1 MEPGVKTTPAA
12 VGMARAPAAMVSAT
26 IGRAVRAVGTVSEA
40 SVLTERLVTAVE
52 ANARL
57 GEPGVTGNGRK
68 VRPARAEA
76 ESATNGT
83 RAVRARPDHP
93 TALRGVTAMVNAGV
107 VRTTGRTGI
116 GPLAETAPGRVQV
129 GRTVPDVT
137 APVLVAPTA
146 TATVRVRDEATEAA
160 RVTVGAVSVRMAA
173 VHVTGSAVNV
183 HTVAM
188 LVTGNAK
195 SGPTVA
201 ARVTVGAVSARTAAA
216 HVTVSALEARMVP
229 VVMVSAQRALGTVSV
244 LLARVVHV
252 TATADHV
259 HSVGLA
265 RGNAP
270 SVRSVAAH
278 EGEAESS
285 VAGTVSRAATTGAG
299 AMTRGVPI
307 VRAMVTAKVD
317 VGATIVAGGKT
328 PCGPATDARLVA
340 TAMHVPRKK
349 S

>member
-1 MEPGVKTTPAA
+1 M
-12 VGMARAPAAMVSAT
+12 
-26 IGRAVRAVGTVSEA
+26 
-40 SVLTERLVTAVE
+40 VE
-52 ANARL
+52 ANARP
-57 GEPGVTGNGRK
+57 GEPGVMDNVRN

-107 VRTTGRTGI
+107 VRTTVRTGI

-137 APVLVAPTA
+137 ALVPVAPTANVAGRALAARSA
-146 TATVRVRDEATEAA
+146 TATVRVRDGATEAA

-173 VHVTGSAVNV
+173 VHVTVTVAVLVTGSAVNV
-183 HTVAM
+183 HTVAV

-201 ARVTVGAVSARTAAA
+201 ARVTVDAVSARTAAA
-216 HVTVSALEARMVP
+216 DVTVSALEARLVP
-229 VVMVSAQRALGTVSV
+229 VVMVSAQGAIGTVSV

-259 HSVGLA
+259 HSVVLA

-285 VAGTVSRAATTGAG
+285 VAGTVSRDATSGVG

-307 VRAMVTAKVD
+307 VRAMVTATVD

-328 PCGPATDARLVA
+328 PCGLVTGAPRVA

>member
-1 MEPGVKTTPAA
+1 MT
-12 VGMARAPAAMVSAT
+12 MVE
-26 IGRAVRAVGTVSEA
+26 V
-40 SVLTERLVTAVE
+40 
-52 ANARL
+52 NARP
-57 GEPGVTGNGRK
+57 GEPGVMDN
-68 VRPARAEA
+68 VRNVLPARAEA

-107 VRTTGRTGI
+107 VRTTVRTGI

-137 APVLVAPTA
+137 ALVPVAPTANVAGRALAARSA
-146 TATVRVRDEATEAA
+146 TATVRVRDGATEAA

-173 VHVTGSAVNV
+173 VHVTVAVLVTGSAVNV
-183 HTVAM
+183 HTVAAD
-188 LVTGNAK
+188 VTGNAK

-201 ARVTVGAVSARTAAA
+201 ARVTVDAVSARTAAA
-216 HVTVSALEARMVP
+216 DVTVSALEARLVP
-229 VVMVSAQRALGTVSV
+229 VVMVSAQGATATVSV
-244 LLARVVHV
+244 PLARAVHE

-259 HSVGLA
+259 HLVVLA

-285 VAGTVSRAATTGAG
+285 VAVTVSPVATTGAG

-307 VRAMVTAKVD
+307 VRAMVTATVD

-328 PCGPATDARLVA
+328 PCGLGTGAPRVA
-340 TAMHVPRKK
+340 TAMHVPRKR

>member
-1 MEPGVKTTPAA
+1 MEPGAKTTPVA
-12 VGMARAPAAMVSAT
+12 VGTVPAWAAMVSAT
-26 IGRAVRAVGTVSEA
+26 TGRAVRAVGTVSEA
-40 SVLTERLVTAVE
+40 SVLTERHVTMVE
-52 ANARL
+52 ANARP
-57 GEPGVTGNGRK
+57 GEPGVMHNGRN

-76 ESATNGT
+76 ESATNVT
-83 RAVRARPDHP
+83 RAVKARPDHP
-93 TALRGVTAMVNAGV
+93 TALRGVTATVNVAR
-107 VRTTGRTGI
+107 VRIADRTGI

-137 APVLVAPTA
+137 ALVLVAPTA
-146 TATVRVRDEATEAA
+146 NVAGRALAVLTAIATVRVPDGVTEAA

-173 VHVTGSAVNV
+173 VLAMGSA
-183 HTVAM
+183 
-188 LVTGNAK
+188 LG
-195 SGPTVA
+195 
-201 ARVTVGAVSARTAAA
+201 
-216 HVTVSALEARMVP
+216 ARMVP
-229 VVMVSAQRALGTVSV
+229 VVMVSAQGAIGTVSV

-285 VAGTVSRAATTGAG
+285 VAGIDSRDATTGAG

-307 VRAMVTAKVD
+307 VRAMVTATVD

-328 PCGPATDARLVA
+328 PCGPATDARRAA
-340 TAMHVPRKK
+340 TVMHVPRKK